1 MKLFP
6 ATERREEAGD
16 PKNFT
21 GSVTVSRI
29 NEVCDEPLVNLY
41 RVVFQPRARTAW
53 HIHTGPQLLL
63 VLAGC
68 CRLQK
73 KGEPFQE
80 ICAGGTVLFL
90 PGEKHW
96 HGAAPSEKMIHIALN
111 INVGT
116 KWLEKVTENQYE
128 GKVK

>member
-41 RVVFQPRARTAW
+41 RVVFQPRARTVW

-63 VLAGC
+63 VLEGC

-73 KGEPFQE
+73 KGRAISRNLCWRYGSFFAWRKTLAW
-80 ICAGGTVLFL
+80 CC
-90 PGEKHW
+90 
-96 HGAAPSEKMIHIALN
+96 S
-111 INVGT
+111 
-116 KWLEKVTENQYE
+116 
-128 GKVK
+128 